1 MRRKSKSEGI
11 RTSCYHIYNMFLKI
25 TPGTG
30 SKDKLDCFR
39 ALVGVANTVGGQVV
53 FYPGLDG
60 LFLQC
65 IDAGKCCL
73 FEASL
78 SRTWFDEYTET
89 EDAWPLPVFG
99 RILTKVLGTVS
110 GDETLTLQAS
120 QDSCKLDVVCSRD
133 GERVKRTFGLPII
146 ASEEDKLVLP
156 EAEAPDAQLVVNCK
170 TLADL
175 LDQVAL
181 FDNHVTW
188 KIFNKDDE
196 VELHA
201 SSENGSIA
209 LDVDITEGSGE
220 EGGVSQTF
228 STQWFRTMSS
238 LAKHCPEATID
249 FRRDRPVIMTLPV
262 AEESYVRFCLSPYT
276 D

>member
-1 MRRKSKSEGI
+1 MIGI
-11 RTSCYHIYNMFLKI
+11 RTSCNQVYSMFLKI
-25 TPGTG
+25 APGTDT
-30 SKDKLDCFR
+30 KDKLDCFR
-39 ALVGVANTVGGQVV
+39 ALVNTANTVGGQVV
-53 FYPGLDG
+53 FYPDMDR

-65 IDAGKCCL
+65 IDSSKCCL

-78 SRTWFDEYTET
+78 KKDWFDAYSEE
-89 EDAWPLPVFG
+89 EGDWQLPVFG
-99 RILTKVLGTVS
+99 RILTKVLGTVA
-110 GDETLTLQAS
+110 GDETLTLEATAE
-120 QDSCKLDVVCSRD
+120 SCKLNVVCSRD
-133 GERVKRTFGLPII
+133 NDRVKRTFGLPVL
-146 ASEEDKLVLP
+146 ASEEEKLTIP
-156 EAEAPDAQLVVNCK
+156 EGDASDAQLSVNCK
-170 TLADL
+170 TLAEL

-181 FDNHVTW
+181 FDGHVTW

-209 LDVDITEGSGE
+209 LDVDINEGAGE

-249 FRRDRPVIMTLPV
+249 FRKDRPVIMTLPIV
-262 AEESYVRFCLSPYT
+262 EGSHVRFCLSPYT